1 MAKGAAWMVFAKLVE
16 RSIGLIST
24 LILARLLVPQDFGIV
39 AMAMSFVALLELLTA
54 FGFDVALIQKQTKT
68 RPALD
73 TAWTYGI
80 LTGLAM
86 AALMVAL
93 ASPIASFYRE
103 DALTDVIRALAIGS
117 IAQGFQNIGV
127 VAFRM
132 DMRFDKEFQF
142 LIAKKI
148 ISFSITIPL
157 ALTMRSY
164 WALVI
169 GQVVGRIAG
178 TVLSYTMQPYRP
190 RVSLEATRELFN
202 FSKWV
207 FLLNCIGY
215 MKERSSDWIIGRI
228 SGPMALGTFNISY
241 ELASLPSTELA
252 APINRAV
259 FPAYAKLAH
268 DLPALRREYLSVIA
282 MLLLLTV
289 PAVLGL
295 AASAP
300 LVVPVILGANWLHAI
315 PVLTLMSFFGFT
327 HLIQSNAQAAFL
339 ALGRPDVPTTLS
351 SAQVVLQIAAL
362 VPFTQSMGAI
372 GAAWAFVVTAVIMIP
387 ISMLVVLRML
397 ELKAREF
404 LTAIWRPLAAA
415 VVMYFAVSWLAGNM
429 HKPSATIGQIDELLL
444 VIAAGAAIY
453 IGLVG
458 LLWQMSGKPEGPER
472 VMLNRGLQM
481 SRRFLKWPKQPG

>member
-1 MAKGAAWMVFAKLVE
+1 MAKGAAWMVFAKLAE

-24 LILARLLVPQDFGIV
+24 LLLARLLVPNDFGIV

-54 FGFDVALIQKQTKT
+54 FGFDVALIQKQTKS
-68 RPALD
+68 RAALD

-93 ASPIASFYRE
+93 AGPIAAFYRE
-103 DALTDVIRALAIGS
+103 DALTDVIKALAIGS
-117 IAQGFQNIGV
+117 MAQGFQNIGV

-142 LIAKKI
+142 LVAKKV
-148 ISFSITIPL
+148 ISFAITIPL
-157 ALTMRSY
+157 AVTMRSY

-300 LVVPVILGANWLHAI
+300 LLVPVVLGANWLHAV
-315 PVLTLMSFFGFT
+315 PVLTLLSFFGLT
-327 HLIQSNAQAAFL
+327 HLLQSNAQAAFL
-339 ALGRPDVPTTLS
+339 ALGRPDVPTKLS
-351 SAQVVLQIAAL
+351 SAQVVLQIATL
-362 VPFTQSMGAI
+362 IPFTQSMGSV
-372 GAAWAFVVTAVIMIP
+372 GSAWAFVVTAVIMIP
-387 ISMLVVLRML
+387 ITILVVIKML
-397 ELKAREF
+397 ELRVREF
-404 LTAIWRPLAAA
+404 IIAIWRPLTAALA
-415 VVMYFAVSWLAGNM
+415 MYFVVAWLAASLR
-429 HKPSATIGQIDELLL
+429 KPKSTIGLIDELLL
-444 VIAAGAAIY
+444 AIAVGVVVY
-453 IGLVG
+453 IGLVW
-458 LLWQMSGKPEGPER
+458 LFWKMSGQPDGPER
-472 VMLNRGLQM
+472 VVLDRGMQM
-481 SRRFLKWPKQPG
+481 SRRFLRWPPQSK

>member
-1 MAKGAAWMVFAKLVE
+1 MTDIRRSMAKGAAWMVFAKLVE

-259 FPAYAKLAH
+259 FRPRPASTT
-268 DLPALRREYLSVIA
+268 PR
-282 MLLLLTV
+282 
-289 PAVLGL
+289 
-295 AASAP
+295 
-300 LVVPVILGANWLHAI
+300 VPVGHC
-315 PVLTLMSFFGFT
+315 
-327 HLIQSNAQAAFL
+327 H
-339 ALGRPDVPTTLS
+339 
-351 SAQVVLQIAAL
+351 
-362 VPFTQSMGAI
+362 
-372 GAAWAFVVTAVIMIP
+372 
-387 ISMLVVLRML
+387 
-397 ELKAREF
+397 
-404 LTAIWRPLAAA
+404 AAA
-415 VVMYFAVSWLAGNM
+415 VDGTGGAG
-429 HKPSATIGQIDELLL
+429 ARRQR
-444 VIAAGAAIY
+444 AAG
-453 IGLVG
+453 
-458 LLWQMSGKPEGPER
+458 R
-472 VMLNRGLQM
+472 
-481 SRRFLKWPKQPG
+481 PGHTR